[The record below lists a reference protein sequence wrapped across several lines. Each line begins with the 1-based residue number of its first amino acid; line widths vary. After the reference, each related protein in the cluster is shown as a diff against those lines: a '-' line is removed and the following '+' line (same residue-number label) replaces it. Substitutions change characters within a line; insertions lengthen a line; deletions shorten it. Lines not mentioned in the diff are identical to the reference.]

1 MTSHDVRD
9 VLNLPS
15 DHAGPRPS
23 KKART
28 AAPRPNLKG
37 LAREVQNLGGDNPIA
52 IVPEVSIFKKRR
64 TVSRKPAAK
73 WELKAFTNSARADD
87 GALVLRHWK
96 RKPDGTEGGQ
106 DGSAEGQE
114 SGAAT
119 AENSAD
125 KPEDSSF
132 AKFNVR
138 VSVPQYS
145 EDQYNTNLKHPDWT
159 KEETDYLLELA
170 KDFDLRWPIIWDR
183 YEYAPQ
189 MPEGEVPDGM
199 AVVPA
204 PKPRTMEDLKARYYE
219 VAAKMMAVQKPAQ
232 YMTRPEFELYEMML
246 QFDPKQE
253 QARKRFAENT
263 LKRSNDEAREE
274 EALLLEI
281 KRIMAR
287 TERFNEER
295 RELYNRLDYPAS
307 ESDINSFKTSA
318 GLQSLLQTLLNVDKS
333 KKRKSIMGPENGV
346 PPAAAAAAAAPPPPA
361 AAAAA
366 AAAPEVPPA
375 ASRRESLAAS
385 STAGANDHHD
395 PPAREPPVRHERQES
410 RSHHRNESR
419 SERADRHGHHH
430 RESVSQT
437 PATPA
442 EAPTPVPAPAPA
454 ANKKKGPQQ
463 PERRKLSENE
473 EQVYGVSHHD
483 RLGSGPTFRYEK
495 INKLY
500 SHKSGQ
506 QQMRITNLLLELDI
520 PARLIMPTA
529 AVTAQFEVLWGA
541 VTTLVDLRKM
551 SDKVDAEIKLE
562 EAKKAERERLAREE
576 AEARGEAV
584 EKKDGEEEEGGQ
596 GGGDAA
602 AAEGAAGDKEK
613 NAGTGGGDGE
623 DAKDKSA
630 ESAAAQSGDDQKKDQ
645 KAEDTKATKEQQ
657 RQGEGGDQD
666 QQKKKDGEEPAAA
679 AATSTKEGD
688 GDKGTEGKQ
697 GDAAKATT
705 TEKEG
710 ENDNN
715 QPKIKEEA
723 DDSAPTSGTAAGGTQ
738 HKRSASVLSNTSD
751 RSTKKQKK

>member
-15 DHAGPRPS
+15 DNAGPRPS

-73 WELKAFTNSARADD
+73 WELKAFTNSARSDD

-114 SGAAT
+114 NAA
-119 AENSAD
+119 APENSAD

-189 MPEGEVPDGM
+189 QPEGETPDGM
-199 AVVPA
+199 AMVPA
-204 PKPRTMEDLKARYYE
+204 SRPRTMEDLKARYYE

-246 QFDPKQE
+246 HFDPKQE
-253 QARKRFAENT
+253 QNRKRFAENT

-307 ESDINSFKTSA
+307 ESDINTFKTSA

-346 PPAAAAAAAAPPPPA
+346 PPAAAAAAAAATPVPPAVA
-361 AAAAA
+361 AAAAV
-366 AAAPEVPPA
+366 APEVPPTA

-385 STAGANDHHD
+385 ATSGANDHHE

-419 SERADRHGHHH
+419 SERADRSHGHHA
-430 RESVSQT
+430 RDSVSQT
-437 PATPA
+437 PAATPA
-442 EAPTPVPAPAPA
+442 EPPTPAPAPAPA

-529 AVTAQFEVLWGA
+529 AVTAQFEVLWTA
-541 VTTLVDLRKM
+541 VTALVDLRKV

-562 EAKKAERERLAREE
+562 EAKKAERERKE
-576 AEARGEAV
+576 AEERGETV
-584 EKKDGEEEEGGQ
+584 DGEDKKDGEEGGRGEQAEGG
-596 GGGDAA
+596 
-602 AAEGAAGDKEK
+602 GDKEK
-613 NAGTGGGDGE
+613 DATGGDE
-623 DAKDKSA
+623 AKDKSA
-630 ESAAAQSGDDQKKDQ
+630 ESAQVNEEKKDQ
-645 KAEDTKATKEQQ
+645 KAEDTKAEK
-657 RQGEGGDQD
+657 QGEGQGPD
-666 QQKKKDGEEPAAA
+666 QQKKDGEDSAATAATKEGGEEGNKNETTGDA
-679 AATSTKEGD
+679 AATA
-688 GDKGTEGKQ
+688 GDK
-697 GDAAKATT
+697 DA
-705 TEKEG
+705 
-710 ENDNN
+710 ENTSN

-723 DDSAPTSGTAAGGTQ
+723 DENAGTAGGTQQ
-738 HKRSASVLSNTSD
+738 HKRSASVLSNASE
-751 RSTKKQKK
+751 RSAKKQKK

>member
-15 DHAGPRPS
+15 DNAGPRPS

-73 WELKAFTNSARADD
+73 WELKAFTNSARGDD

-106 DGSAEGQE
+106 DGSAEGQQN
-114 SGAAT
+114 SAAT
-119 AENSAD
+119 AEESAD
-125 KPEDSSF
+125 RPEDSSF

-145 EDQYNTNLKHPDWT
+145 EDQYNANLKHPDWT

-189 MPEGEVPDGM
+189 QPEGETPDGM

-204 PKPRTMEDLKARYYE
+204 SKPRTMEDLKARYYE

-246 QFDPKQE
+246 HFDPKQE
-253 QARKRFAENT
+253 QNRKRFAENT

-307 ESDINSFKTSA
+307 ESDISSFKTSA
-318 GLQSLLQTLLNVDKS
+318 GLQSLLQSLLNVDKS

-346 PPAAAAAAAAPPPPA
+346 PPAAAAATAAPAPPA

-366 AAAPEVPPA
+366 VAAAPEATPA

-385 STAGANDHHD
+385 STAGANDHHE

-419 SERADRHGHHH
+419 SERADRHGGHGHHH
-430 RESVSQT
+430 RDSVSQT
-437 PATPA
+437 PAATPA
-442 EAPTPVPAPAPA
+442 EPPTPAPAPAPA

-562 EAKKAERERLAREE
+562 EAKKAEREKKE
-576 AEARGEAV
+576 AEERGETV
-584 EKKDGEEEEGGQ
+584 EKKDAEEGEGDGQ
-596 GGGDAA
+596 GGEAG
-602 AAEGAAGDKEK
+602 GAGAKEK
-613 NAGTGGGDGE
+613 DGSGGSAGGE
-623 DAKDKSA
+623 DAEGKSG
-630 ESAAAQSGDDQKKDQ
+630 ESSAQTDEQRKDQ
-645 KAEDTKATKEQQ
+645 KAEDAKAQKEQQ
-657 RQGEGGDQD
+657 EGQD
-666 QQKKKDGEEPAAA
+666 QQKKDGDDPAVTKKEGGGDKNEKTEDAAA
-679 AATSTKEGD
+679 G
-688 GDKGTEGKQ
+688 
-697 GDAAKATT
+697 
-705 TEKEG
+705 EKEAESSSG
-710 ENDNN
+710 N

-723 DDSAPTSGTAAGGTQ
+723 GENGGSNAAGAGSGTQ
-738 HKRSASVLSNTSD
+738 HKRSASVLSNTSE

>member
-73 WELKAFTNSARADD
+73 WELKAFTNSARGDD

-106 DGSAEGQE
+106 DGSAEGQD
-114 SGAAT
+114 SAAT

-189 MPEGEVPDGM
+189 QPEGETPDGM

-204 PKPRTMEDLKARYYE
+204 SKPRTMEDLKARYYE

-246 QFDPKQE
+246 HFDPKQE
-253 QARKRFAENT
+253 QNRKRFAENT

-346 PPAAAAAAAAPPPPA
+346 PPAAAAAAVAPPA

-366 AAAPEVPPA
+366 AAVAAAPEVPPA

-385 STAGANDHHD
+385 STAGANDHHE
-395 PPAREPPVRHERQES
+395 PPAREPPVRHERQDS

-419 SERADRHGHHH
+419 SERADRHGHGHHH
-430 RESVSQT
+430 RDSVSQT

-442 EAPTPVPAPAPA
+442 EPPTPAPAPAPA

-562 EAKKAERERLAREE
+562 EAKKAEREKTAREE
-576 AEARGEAV
+576 AEARGETV
-584 EKKDGEEEEGGQ
+584 EKKDGEEE
-596 GGGDAA
+596 GGGGGEA
-602 AAEGAAGDKEK
+602 GGAGDKEK
-613 NAGTGGGDGE
+613 DVGGGGD

-630 ESAAAQSGDDQKKDQ
+630 ESAQADEQKKDQ
-645 KAEDTKATKEQQ
+645 KAEDAKAQKEQQ
-657 RQGEGGDQD
+657 GEG
-666 QQKKKDGEEPAAA
+666 QQQQKKDGEDPAATTKEGGGEKGQGDAA
-679 AATSTKEGD
+679 AATAGE
-688 GDKGTEGKQ
+688 KGAESSSS
-697 GDAAKATT
+697 
-705 TEKEG
+705 
-710 ENDNN
+710 N

-723 DDSAPTSGTAAGGTQ
+723 DENGSSSGAGAGAGAQQ
-738 HKRSASVLSNTSD
+738 HKRSASVLSNASD